1 LRRALDTRPLSAWQA
16 DLDAVGERVAKAL
29 EAAAKR
35 LDPQDPERPTTTVAI
50 RRGTLADEAAVRA
63 WLDEHEA
70 KLLEAVRQGR
80 VIVR

>member
-1 LRRALDTRPLSAWQA
+1 
-16 DLDAVGERVAKAL
+16 
-29 EAAAKR
+29 
-35 LDPQDPERPTTTVAI
+35 
-50 RRGTLADEAAVRA
+50 VRA